1 MDFFDLLLSSPPP
14 KKKQKIGEH
23 GVNPQLSFTPQKQEV
38 VDSTDV
44 KNEVVEQAH
53 GPVLKKCGQR
63 AGKRRRNG
71 VEDTPLKKKSLK
83 PGVLKSE
90 MTPQT
95 LEQRLKNLGLDKEFT
110 VSGSSRLGCMACMK
124 YAAWREQEGADTK
137 KKKKKEKKTKILS
150 LKKPVHTE
158 EVKSPE
164 KSHGPAEAD
173 GDDEESKHADIQH
186 SLQKGTYQPVGQNGQ
201 KLKFILRRHLS
212 GARHKTATGARA
224 NEENVNNRDV
234 PSDAQMRFIYDE
246 VKKNPMVPSPCC
258 LVDTRAYSLNLF
270 RTPSRTMI

>member
-14 KKKQKIGEH
+14 KKKKKIGEH
-23 GVNPQLSFTPQKQEV
+23 GVNPQLFFRPQKQEV

-71 VEDTPLKKKSLK
+71 VEDTPLKKKRI
-83 PGVLKSE
+83 VLDSGKK
-90 MTPQT
+90 MDT
-95 LEQRLKNLGLDKEFT
+95 LEQRLKNWGVKYDKEFT
-110 VSGSSRLGCMACMK
+110 VIGSSRLGCVACMK

-137 KKKKKEKKTKILS
+137 KKKKKTKILS

-186 SLQKGTYQPVGQNGQ
+186 SLQKGTYQPEGENGQ
-201 KLKFILRRHLS
+201 KLKFILQRHLS

-234 PSDAQMRFIYDE
+234 PSDAQMRFIYDD

-258 LVDTRAYSLNLF
+258 LVDTRACSLNLF